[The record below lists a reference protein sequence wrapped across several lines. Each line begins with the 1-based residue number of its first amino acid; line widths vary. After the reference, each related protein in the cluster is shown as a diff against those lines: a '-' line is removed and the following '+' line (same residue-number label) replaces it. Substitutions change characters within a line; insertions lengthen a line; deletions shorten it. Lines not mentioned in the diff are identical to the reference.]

1 MLVELIDHKL
11 LHKKEGEHGDEELFV
26 PFSDDILEGII
37 EGLN

>member
-11 LHKKEGEHGDEELFV
+11 VLKKEGEYGDEELYV
-26 PFSDDILEGII
+26 PYSDDILEGIV